1 VIVIV
6 AFTAFAAGAVT
17 GAWITRRRMLIHID
31 QAHYNRVRLEATR
44 VDQLA
49 RENDHNARLARRLG
63 RALAA
68 LRRIDRVVIGD
79 LLDKVAQRDR
89 VIADLRGEIDRLTST
104 RHLRPARRPS
114 RKGVG

>member
-1 VIVIV
+1 MIVIV

-49 RENDHNARLARRLG
+49 RDNDHNARLARRLG
-63 RALAA
+63 RALVTAE
-68 LRRIDRVVIGD
+68 RIYRDAVGD
-79 LLDKVAQRDR
+79 LLEKLAQRDR
-89 VIADLRGEIDRLTST
+89 VIAELT
-104 RHLRPARRPS
+104 RPQHLR
-114 RKGVG
+114 RKGAER